1 MNQIIS
7 SNDGSLFIIGDFGY
21 GNEQDAVIFKVNK
34 NFEKIADNFIAG
46 NNFDKSRSIFPIQ
59 ANKFLYIINSAST
72 NLQIPL
78 SGKMSSIV
86 TEITEE

>member
-1 MNQIIS
+1 MRAQN
-7 SNDGSLFIIGDFGY
+7 
-21 GNEQDAVIFKVNK
+21 IFRITFQLTQLERYYLEKV
-34 NFEKIADNFIAG
+34 ADNFIAG